1 MGKNN
6 AQATAAYKKEMINA
20 LEANFGNV
28 TAAAKVVGITPRM
41 HYLWLKSDDEYA
53 YAAESMKD
61 ICFRRVKDN
70 LLENALKKIETGDT
84 AVLNKML
91 GIYFK
96 NIPEEIDRAS
106 HLNKVE
112 IITKTNYIRPEEIGE
127 EESDE

>member
-28 TAAAKVVGITPRM
+28 TAAAKTVGITPRM

-53 YAAESMKD
+53 YAAENMKD
-61 ICFRRVKDN
+61 LCFRRVKDN
-70 LLENALKKIETGDT
+70 LLENALKKIESGDSS
-84 AVLNKML
+84 VLNKML

-96 NIPEEIDRAS
+96 NLPEEMNNVS
-106 HLNKVE
+106 GLNNVE
-112 IITKTNYIRPEEIGE
+112 IVTKTKYIRAEEGTGE
-127 EESDE
+127 DEE